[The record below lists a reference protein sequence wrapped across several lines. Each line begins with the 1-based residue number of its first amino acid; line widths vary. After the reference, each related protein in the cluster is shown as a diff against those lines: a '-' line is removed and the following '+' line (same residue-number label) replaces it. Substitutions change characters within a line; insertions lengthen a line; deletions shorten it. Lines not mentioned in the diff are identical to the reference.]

1 MPRKSQTEKA
11 FEAIMAEVV
20 FVPNDAQRRCKS
32 AFWAVYG
39 NDGVMVEEPTLA
51 AVLDVT
57 NETRLPDWWRLPGF
71 QEWFLN
77 REEYRQRM
85 DYLMHL
91 GFDALE
97 RVLRYSQSD
106 TAIVSAMKL
115 LIAANDKMPRQN
127 AVKYADEWVA
137 NLTDQQLEE
146 YINKNVRLV
155 GAGTVGLGGANGKG
169 NEEEEELPGRGR
181 D

>member
-1 MPRKSQTEKA
+1 MPRKSQPEKA

-20 FVPNDAQRRCKS
+20 FYPNDAQRKCKS
-32 AFWAVYG
+32 DFWAVYG
-39 NDGVMVEEPTLA
+39 ADGMPVENPTMA
-51 AVLDVT
+51 TALDIT
-57 NETRLPDWWRLPGF
+57 NETRLPNWWSQPGF
-71 QEWFLN
+71 KEWFLN
-77 REEYRQRM
+77 KEEYRQRM

-97 RVLRYSQSD
+97 RVLRTSQSD

-127 AVKYADEWVA
+127 NVRYADEWVA
-137 NLTDQQLEE
+137 GLTDQQLED
-146 YINKNVRLV
+146 YINKNLRLV
-155 GAGTVGLGGANGKG
+155 GGPSESA
-169 NEEEEELPGRGR
+169 EEKKEPSGSSG